1 MGETKQVNI
10 KNRSYY
16 LYNNLTDL
24 EDFNVKLLK
33 IDKKSYK
40 NIDIYYIGY
49 STIRK
54 FGDYWSNYTVN
65 TLNLNIDHASR
76 YIECNSVE
84 KKKNGNKY
92 LIFDSVHKN
101 KEVLKK
107 YADVWNGIKN
117 KIKAINGDEC
127 DYGEDYMKIRF
138 NSDDDLPLNEL
149 LKFHM
154 MTIIIRFVFSEDGKF
169 YPQSFLDD
177 GLYEFNFMTL

>member
-1 MGETKQVNI
+1 MGETKQTNI

-16 LYNNLTDL
+16 LCNNLIDL
-24 EDFNVKLLK
+24 EDFDAKSLN
-33 IDKKSYK
+33 IDKKLYK

-54 FGDYWSNYTVN
+54 IGDYWSNYTVN
-65 TLNLNIDHASR
+65 PLYLNIDHASG

-84 KKKNGNKY
+84 CHSIEEKNGNKY
-92 LIFDSVHKN
+92 LIFDSVDKN

-117 KIKAINGDEC
+117 KIKAINGDKC
-127 DYGEDYMKIRF
+127 DYGEDYMKIKF
-138 NSDDDLPLNEL
+138 NSDDDLPLNKQ

-154 MTIIIRFVFSEDGKF
+154 MTIIIRSVFSEDGNF
-169 YPQSFLDD
+169 YPELFLDD
-177 GLYEFNFMTL
+177 ALYEL